1 MRRSGRRGQGL
12 VEAPT
17 GGRRRLRQERR
28 LRLRDSPGLSI
39 GGRTDGLRSSYAA
52 VAVATRAAASWRV
65 TLRPEVEVGP
75 GRFEDWVCDGFWFG
89 TLMERERRGH
99 AHAGPGGSSRLTSLT
114 NTSSKPGP
122 YSSGCSLTSAIT
134 FR

>member
-1 MRRSGRRGQGL
+1 VESSSISGRMADG
-12 VEAPT
+12 AA
-17 GGRRRLRQERR
+17 RLRGMAGVQSWF
-28 LRLRDSPGLSI
+28 DDAAHPI
-39 GGRTDGLRSSYAA
+39 GGVSLA
-52 VAVATRAAASWRV
+52 V

-99 AHAGPGGSSRLTSLT
+99 AQAGPGGSSRLTSLT

-122 YSSGCSLTSAIT
+122 
-134 FR
+134 